1 MRTLSKKSST
11 QWTPPAVMTAE
22 DYRCA
27 FDIVS
32 DCHDSSTLNEFREAL
47 VESLCR
53 HLSIPNV
60 SFFSGATFNQVFEDE
75 SPLTEGATRKM
86 LPEYQ
91 DRWARHDVFGSPAA
105 VRQLLASTV
114 SSLNELKSQHRL
126 PATAVAYIRHFLHG
140 RWDMGSAAA
149 MQLPLS
155 RGRTALVGFFSPHPE
170 DLGPRELAIL
180 RLVGNQLSPVSRR
193 LPAEPALRVINRLT
207 ERQRDVAKLVA
218 DGLSN
223 AEIADILCLAED
235 TVKKYVTRILHQTAC
250 RSRLELALIIRDA
263 GL

>member
-86 LPEYQ
+86 
-91 DRWARHDVFGSPAA
+91 
-105 VRQLLASTV
+105 
-114 SSLNELKSQHRL
+114 HRNIRTAG
-126 PATAVAYIRHFLHG
+126 PATMCSGHR
-140 RWDMGSAAA
+140 
-149 MQLPLS
+149 PLS
-155 RGRTALVGFFSPHPE
+155 
-170 DLGPRELAIL
+170 
-180 RLVGNQLSPVSRR
+180 GNCWQ
-193 LPAEPALRVINRLT
+193 A
-207 ERQRDVAKLVA
+207 
-218 DGLSN
+218 
-223 AEIADILCLAED
+223 
-235 TVKKYVTRILHQTAC
+235 
-250 RSRLELALIIRDA
+250 RSVRSMN
-263 GL
+263 